1 MTIYTFSI
9 ITSTGYPYYN
19 LNIRE
24 LPKGIKLYLRF
35 FDFTKFSDNQ
45 IQLDSTKSFEL
56 NAGLISALFE
66 FAKNMDKKIDTLEF
80 TSRTEK
86 SSIENL
92 SRKFSGD
99 VIITAQTETY
109 LLDNSVRQK
118 MNIIYESLISLK
130 IPLDAAKHINE
141 AEEQRIIDILTDA
154 QARRHVESNQKE
166 LSILAND
173 FLKMMGQYGLEGIC
187 ITSCDLSPII
197 VFGTKYLFEDIEII
211 LRNIGMIPVIEPL
224 EWKYRQSF
232 YKGKQVWV
240 YLINSGVG
248 VTVDGVFQPYF
259 YLLIAD
265 PESYLAEFPFKL
277 TSEFN
282 VVLG

>member
-1 MTIYTFSI
+1 MTIYTFSV

-35 FDFTKFSDNQ
+35 FDFTKIRDNR
-45 IQLDSTKSFEL
+45 IKRDGTKSFEL

-66 FAKNMDKKIDTLEF
+66 FAKNMDKKIDILEF

-99 VIITAQTETY
+99 VIITAQTESY
-109 LLDNSVRQK
+109 LLANSVKQK
-118 MNIIYESLISLK
+118 VNVIYKNIISPK
-130 IPLDAAKHINE
+130 IPLDTANSISVQ
-141 AEEQRIIDILTDA
+141 EEQKIIDILTDA
-154 QARRHVESNQKE
+154 KAREHIENSQKE
-166 LSILAND
+166 LKILAED
-173 FLKMMGQYGLEGIC
+173 FLKMMEQYGLEGIC
-187 ITSCDLSPII
+187 ITSCDLSPL
-197 VFGTKYLFEDIEII
+197 VVYGKKYLFEDIEVI

-232 YKGKQVWV
+232 QKGNQVWV
-240 YLINSGVG
+240 YLINSGIG

-259 YLLIAD
+259 YLLFAN

-282 VVLG
+282 IILG